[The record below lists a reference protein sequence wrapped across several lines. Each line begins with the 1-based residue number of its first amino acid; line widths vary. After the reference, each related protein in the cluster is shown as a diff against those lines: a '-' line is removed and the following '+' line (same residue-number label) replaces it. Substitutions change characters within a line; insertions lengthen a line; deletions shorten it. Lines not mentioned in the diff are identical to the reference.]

1 MYNISIMLY
10 YAMVCRVKIRKRGRK
25 HMSNKKKILSLAIA
39 VSMITSAF
47 TSFAAPVNSKD
58 SLFDV
63 FDSGITMFDAENAGD
78 STVATTAPTATT
90 EVTEATTA
98 PTATAEAA
106 EATTAPTAT
115 AEAAE
120 ATTAPTATAEATT
133 APTEAPTAAPTVDPS
148 WDGSVDIS
156 ENFDGESAVDGN
168 GYKWDV
174 VIGNDWGGTNKAL
187 SLTANDGKSILKVPN
202 GMGSKTKDVKMTFK
216 AGSVKSFMQ
225 NTATWDMVFKST
237 DGTELFKFRVT
248 SGGSDWARRIALVV
262 GDEVKDASYSAFS
275 DSKYTD
281 ISAYVT
287 FNENGG
293 EVTLGNTT
301 AEFASGSNIG
311 EIAIEYDQKKDW
323 DRPFFIDDF
332 TAKTVDREKVTFNV
346 KSNKDGESVEGATLA
361 IGNDTYTVPANGKVE
376 AYYLPGTYDYT
387 LKLAKHKALTGK
399 VTVAK
404 SGETSSVYKFENIAS
419 DVNKATLVHAYY
431 KADKTLDS
439 VTTTDV
445 DIQNGTYTVKPV
457 EKTGCTEKYMLWD
470 STQGMKPVSTAKLET
485 TEVTN
490 DNDLVLEYV
499 GEAVAT
505 RAELGGGED
514 YIYLPTSGTATSKAF
529 TATIY
534 DNAGLVMDNA
544 EVEWSLP
551 GQPDTIS
558 IGNDGVITLTPQYP
572 LTDDNGVDVVVRATV
587 KGTKV
592 TAEKTIHIHNTARA
606 TTWDIAGPA
615 VIKDGT
621 AATYSVANVKDQYG
635 NDFTGEN
642 TYTLT
647 SDDAKAAIEGLS
659 ITPNVG
665 TSRTQEV
672 KLTVASASNPAIS
685 EERTVTVYGYDFYE
699 PGTGEAT
706 YGTPRMETVNGVNSI
721 VWPASVG
728 GKATTEITLPTPV
741 ELKAG
746 SAKMIT
752 FDNIMTVKNISAQE
766 RSLKFLNSEGTA
778 VIDIDFAGSS
788 VVKDYSVVDKAY
800 TGTEIGKMGELGEK
814 SSATFVL
821 KTDASGVTSAI
832 LSYNGTTLAEYEV
845 GTVNDIAKIVMTGG
859 AGVPNERLCTLTNLV
874 ISDSD
879 VAEVEIVGDSQLAK
893 VSGTTAT
900 KTFKGSIF
908 SLAEGETYTWSVAD
922 ASGNPI
928 DGVTIDQKGVLSVA
942 DTVAADT
949 VAVVSYTSSL
959 STTETPKKATHEVT
973 IKDFAE
979 VKSFDIE
986 GPVAVNAGD
995 KVTYQAKNI
1004 IDQYGDESPMA
1015 VTYAITDGSDIATI
1029 DSATGVVTT
1038 TGKLGSY
1045 TVSVTVGNPGK
1056 TKTETKTATVAKYS
1070 ESGEAT
1076 GNVEVDV
1083 TKLAN
1088 YAADTQYR
1096 VTTATADGVLVN
1108 QTETKS
1114 TDGKV
1119 TVDMTGAAKYEVSP
1133 IYSYTSVGN
1142 VAAGKTIPLCDGLYD
1157 FTFKKSNGTR
1167 ADIFVNGN
1175 MVGQNV
1181 DQYGKGRATSGSTYT
1196 AKDVKVEGGSAVVTM
1211 KDNDSNMDS
1220 IVVKKAPSII
1230 PRKTHVYILG
1240 DSLVSNYYGTF
1251 ADEDG
1256 DGIPTAGDAQTGWG
1270 QVMDK
1275 FISSDLNVTNLAE
1288 SGNYATG
1295 LQASTFPGVLA
1306 NAKAGDYMIMECGY
1320 NDANYSS
1327 EAKMATALEEIAD
1340 DCEKAGITL
1349 ILSTPNFGAARGDTN
1364 KADVKFGPKILEVAK
1379 EKGVLGVNLSGLGYA
1394 DYTASGSNKEYWSK
1408 NFNVYFSGAQQ
1419 DDLHLSYFGAMKNA
1433 SLVAQAIYDAQ
1444 NDTENAELAETLK
1457 GLKINTQAY
1466 QMKDSEGQTVTLQ
1479 VK

>member
-1 MYNISIMLY
+1 
-10 YAMVCRVKIRKRGRK
+10 
-25 HMSNKKKILSLAIA
+25 MSNKKKMLSLAVA
-39 VSMITSAF
+39 VAMISSAF
-47 TSFAAPVNSKD
+47 TGFAAPVNSKD

-63 FDSGITMFDAENAGD
+63 FDNRITMFDTENAED
-78 STVATTAPTATT
+78 ATVEATTEPTGTPTAAVEATTEPTGTPTAT
-90 EVTEATTA
+90 VEATTEPTGTPTA
-98 PTATAEAA
+98 VVEATTEPTGTPTATV
-106 EATTAPTAT
+106 EATIEPTDAPS
-115 AEAAE
+115 
-120 ATTAPTATAEATT
+120 
-133 APTEAPTAAPTVDPS
+133 AAPTIDPS
-148 WDGSVDIS
+148 WDGSVDIN
-156 ENFDGESAVDGN
+156 ENFDGANGAVDGK

-174 VIGNDWGGTNKAL
+174 TTVADWGGSNKGF
-187 SLTANDGKSILKVPN
+187 SLTDNDGKSILTVDN
-202 GMGSKTKDVKMTFK
+202 GMGSKTKDVKLSFK
-216 AGSVKSFMQ
+216 AGTVKGFGQ
-225 NTATWDMVFKST
+225 ATATWDMIFKSK
-237 DGTELFKFRVT
+237 DGTELFRFRFA
-248 SGGSDWARRIALVV
+248 SGGWARTVSLVV
-262 GDEVKDASYSAFS
+262 GNDVKAASYSSFT
-275 DSKYTD
+275 DSAYTD

-287 FNENGG
+287 FKDNGG
-293 EVTLGNTT
+293 EVTLGNTK
-301 AEFASGSNIG
+301 AEFASGDNIG
-311 EIAIEYDQKKDW
+311 GISIAYDKVSDW
-323 DRPFFIDDF
+323 SRPFIVDNFI
-332 TAKTVDREKVTFNV
+332 AKTVDKEKVTFNV
-346 KSNKDGESVEGATLA
+346 ASDKAGESVEGATLT
-361 IGNDTYTVPANGKVE
+361 IGNDTYTVPASGKVE

-399 VTVAK
+399 VNVVK
-404 SGETSSVYKFENIAS
+404 SGESKSVYKFENIAS
-419 DVNKATLVHAYY
+419 DVKKATLVHAYY
-431 KADKTLDS
+431 NADKTLDS
-439 VTTTDV
+439 VTTSEV
-445 DIQNGTYTVKPV
+445 EIENGTYSV
-457 EKTGCTEKYMLWD
+457 EPIEKANCTEKYMLWD
-470 STQGMKPVSTAKLET
+470 STQGMKPVSIAKLET
-485 TEVTN
+485 TEINN
-490 DNDLVLEYV
+490 DNDVVLEYV
-499 GEAVAT
+499 GEAVA
-505 RAELGGGED
+505 AKVELAGGDE
-514 YIYLPTSGTATSKAF
+514 YIYLPISGTATSKAF
-529 TATIY
+529 TATVY

-544 EVEWSLP
+544 EIEWSLP

-572 LTDDNGVDVVVRATV
+572 LTDDNGVDVIVRATV
-587 KGTKV
+587 KGTNV
-592 TAEKTIHIHNTARA
+592 TADKSIHIHNIARA
-606 TTWDIAGPA
+606 TTWDIVGPV

-621 AATYSVANVKDQYG
+621 EATYSVANVKDQYG
-635 NDFTGEN
+635 NAFTGEN

-647 SDDAKAAIEGLS
+647 SDDTKATIDGLS

-665 TSRTQEV
+665 TSRTQDV
-672 KLTVASASNPAIS
+672 KLTVTSVANPTIS
-685 EERTVTVYGYDFYE
+685 VDRTVTVYGYDFYE

-721 VWPASVG
+721 VWPKSSG
-728 GKATTEITLPTPV
+728 SKATTEITLPTPV
-741 ELKAG
+741 QLSAG

-766 RSLKFLNSEGTA
+766 RSLKFLNSEGNT
-778 VIDIDFAGSS
+778 VIDVDFAGTS

-821 KTDASGVTSAI
+821 KTDATGVTSAI
-832 LSYNGTTLAEYEV
+832 LGYNGTTLAEYEV

-859 AGVPNERLCTLTNLV
+859 AGVPDERLCTLTNLV

-879 VAEVEIVGDSQLAK
+879 VAEVEIVGDDQLAK

-908 SLAEGETYTWSVAD
+908 SLTEGETYTWSVAD
-922 ASGNPI
+922 ASGNAI
-928 DGVTIDQKGVLSVA
+928 EGVSIDQNGVLSVA

-959 STTETPKKATHEVT
+959 STETSPKKATHEVT
-973 IKDFAE
+973 IKDFAD
-979 VKSFDIE
+979 VKSFDID

-995 KVTYQAKNI
+995 TVTYQAKNI

-1015 VTYAITDGSDIATI
+1015 VSYAITDGSDIATI
-1029 DSATGVVTT
+1029 NATTGVVTT

-1076 GNVEVDV
+1076 SNVEVDV

-1088 YAADTQYR
+1088 YATDTKYL
-1096 VTTATADGVLVN
+1096 VTTATTDGVLVN
-1108 QTETKS
+1108 QSETTS

-1142 VAAGKTIPLCDGLYD
+1142 VSEGKTIPLCDGLYD

-1181 DQYGKGRATSGSTYT
+1181 DQYGKGRTTTGSTYT

-1220 IVVKKAPSII
+1220 IVVKKAPSIL

-1340 DCEKAGITL
+1340 DCKKAGITL

-1364 KADVKFGPKILEVAK
+1364 KADVKFGPKILEVAN

-1408 NFNVYFSGAQQ
+1408 NFNVYFGGAQQ

-1444 NDTENAELAETLK
+1444 KDTENAELAESLK

-1466 QMKDSEGQTVTLQ
+1466 NMTDSEGQTVTLQ